1 VVEAVA
7 AALASRIADPIPL
20 KSVDAAAKAS
30 GAAITYDDIWCPWS
44 GTSLRPSF
52 IHPCH
57 GKRMA
62 TAVRS
67 SSAMGIVARIGVGR
81 AQ

>member
-1 VVEAVA
+1 M
-7 AALASRIADPIPL
+7 STL

-30 GAAITYDDIWCPWS
+30 GAAITYDDIWYPLS
-44 GTSLRPSF
+44 GTSMRPSF
-52 IHPCH
+52 LHPSH
-57 GKRMA
+57 GERMA
-62 TAVRS
+62 TVVRS